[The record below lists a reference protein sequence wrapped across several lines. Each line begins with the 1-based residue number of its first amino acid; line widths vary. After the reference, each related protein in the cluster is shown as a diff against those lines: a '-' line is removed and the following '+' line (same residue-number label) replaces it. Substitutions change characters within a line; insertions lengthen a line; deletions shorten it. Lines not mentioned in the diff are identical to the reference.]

1 MKSISVRKSASGHL
15 CCQLDLT
22 KGFSK
27 EVQHF
32 LHLVGCSLS
41 IFLFCFQ
48 TSKIKLVHFHFLKSP
63 LSRLLN
69 QNTICTIIPFKLN
82 AAAIHKHLYLCGIHE
97 HSDGSNEFWVI
108 QKGYAI
114 SLADSSLASL
124 TSHQKLLRCSFLARR
139 ASKRATRKVLLGNF
153 FLRSHCC
160 GWYYPST
167 CFQRRRRVGQCPD
180 QVLGA
185 K

>member
-1 MKSISVRKSASGHL
+1 MDTSHHCPNSL
-15 CCQLDLT
+15 
-22 KGFSK
+22 
-27 EVQHF
+27 
-32 LHLVGCSLS
+32 LHRSTLVL
-41 IFLFCFQ
+41 CFQ

-69 QNTICTIIPFKLN
+69 QNNIIPFKLN

-97 HSDGSNEFWVI
+97 HSDGSDEFWVI

-167 CFQRRRRVGQCPD
+167 CFQRRRRVRQCPD